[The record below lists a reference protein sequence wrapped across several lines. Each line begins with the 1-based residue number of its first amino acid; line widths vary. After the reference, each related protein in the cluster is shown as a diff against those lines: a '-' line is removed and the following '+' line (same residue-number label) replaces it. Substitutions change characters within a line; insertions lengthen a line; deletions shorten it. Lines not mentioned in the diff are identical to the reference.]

1 MSEVNQLYNR
11 DFNLWIEKSIAAI
24 KNRDFASI
32 DWDNLLIEIEDMGK
46 SQHGSGIC
54 PLTRGISSRQKR
66 ALESYTIRLIQHILK
81 LKYWEAERERN
92 AKHWKIE
99 IRNFRREIIRLL
111 EDSPSLKNYLSEN
124 YANWYDKT
132 VAEMRQY
139 FDIPDS
145 SFLPQKNAIEGNY
158 E

>member
-1 MSEVNQLYNR
+1 MSEVNQYDR

-46 SQHGSGIC
+46 S
-54 PLTRGISSRQKR
+54 QKR

-145 SFLPQKNAIEGNY
+145 SFLPQKNAIERDY
-158 E
+158 K

>member
-1 MSEVNQLYNR
+1 MSEVNQYDR

-46 SQHGSGIC
+46 SQ
-54 PLTRGISSRQKR
+54 KR
-66 ALESYTIRLIQHILK
+66 ALESYTRRLIQHILK
-81 LKYWEAERERN
+81 LKYWELEKERN

-111 EDSPSLKNYLSEN
+111 EDSPSLKNYLSKN
-124 YANWYDKT
+124 YADWYSKT
-132 VAEMRQY
+132 VVEMGQY
-139 FDIPDS
+139 FDIADS
-145 SFLPQKNAIEGNY
+145 SLLPLEKLVYSDSFDFDG
-158 E
+158 